1 MRPGTETPIESAIM
15 MKTNVPQTLQNMS
28 LWTKSAGIVLSE
40 RLDILEKK
48 LYDLEFYS

>member
-1 MRPGTETPIESAIM
+1 MRPGTETPIESTIM
-15 MKTNVPQTLQNMS
+15 MKTNVPLQNMS